1 MVEERNTT
9 SCFYKSLL
17 YQALTKRATVAHVPG
32 SSSRSDPKRW
42 SQRLSHVLWETY
54 TRVLLLGDAEFAGS
68 ELSLPAI
75 GALDMIA
82 TWPGATVAELSR
94 RTPKTPQAISQ
105 VVGRLERLG
114 YVERRLGPG
123 RGVGLH
129 ITDAGI
135 KARSEGHRREDL
147 LEVRVR
153 DALGEQLYADL
164 ERLLDQ
170 ARDSLNRSPS
180 TEDADRGV

>member
-1 MVEERNTT
+1 M
-9 SCFYKSLL
+9 
-17 YQALTKRATVAHVPG
+17 PG
-32 SSSRSDPKRW
+32 PSRKSDPERW

-114 YVERRLGPG
+114 YVERRLGHG

-129 ITDAGI
+129 ITEAGL
-135 KARSEGHRREDL
+135 KARTDGHRREDL
-147 LEVRVR
+147 LEVRLR

-164 ERLLDQ
+164 ERLLDR
-170 ARDSLNRSPS
+170 ARDCLDNSPS
-180 TEDADRGV
+180 TQDGDRSA